1 MKEQLDLILKE
12 IIEGA
17 QDGLLPTTFGGIHVQ
32 FSTDIEEKVI
42 FQSDGTYTLRISD
55 YASFLDTLEKY
66 ITTLLNSHHKW
77 LDVPSK
83 VVNQTITKDTIRDY
97 ISCLLL
103 YMTPWDFQHPT
114 EFVNRYGSFLKDQTW
129 IEPQE
134 YDLPS
139 FDCKLQIHREEQDYG
154 QETPYALI
162 PTFVKEINGKMCKYV
177 LPYLRYGITHENG
190 EIQCYLYAIQD
201 HKQIASSPEEEKFQ
215 KKIRRKLYQL
225 SAGLPEEYSDTVN
238 SFAFSMNVLLAELEK
253 IGVSQLIVA
262 KSQPL
267 KTMVKEN
274 VFLKQQIP
282 EGMSKSKLQAMG
294 YVFDVDRIIEN
305 VTTKFLLTAQR
316 CTVQNPNY
324 DYLDINEGYVILNN
338 RYLNQEINNDC
349 IRDIYHSITETYEK
363 QHR

>member
-1 MKEQLDLILKE
+1 MKEQLDLIVKE
-12 IIEGA
+12 MIEGA
-17 QDGLLPTTFGGIHVQ
+17 QDGLIPTTFGGIHVQ
-32 FSTDIEEKVI
+32 FSTNIEEKVI
-42 FQSDGTYTLRISD
+42 FQSDGSYTLTITD
-55 YASFLDTLEKY
+55 YASFLDSLESY
-66 ITTLLNSHHKW
+66 ITTLIQSGHKW
-77 LDVPSK
+77 LEIPSK
-83 VVNQTITKDTIRDY
+83 VATNTITRDAIRDY
-97 ISCLLL
+97 ISCLFL
-103 YMTPWDFQHPT
+103 YMTPWDFQHPK
-114 EFVNRYGSFLKDQTW
+114 EFVDRYRDFLKDQTW

-134 YDLPS
+134 YDFPS

-162 PTFVKEINGKMCKYV
+162 PTLVKEINGQTCKYV
-177 LPYLRYGITHENG
+177 LPYLRYGITHEND
-190 EIQCYLYAIQD
+190 ETQCYLYAIQD
-201 HKQIASSPEEEKFQ
+201 HKQVASTPEEEKFQ

-225 SAGLPEEYSDTVN
+225 SAGLPEEFSDTVN
-238 SFAFSMNVLLAELEK
+238 SFAFSENVLLAELEK

-274 VFLKQQIP
+274 VFAKQQIP

-305 VTTKFLLTAQR
+305 VTTKFLLTAKR
-316 CTVQNPNY
+316 CSVQNPNY
-324 DYLDINEGYVILNN
+324 DYLDVNEGYIILNN

-349 IRDIYHSITETYEK
+349 IRDIYHSITESYEK